1 MSPTAPPKTRAA
13 ATDWSAGTLS
23 IPTARN
29 VDHYAYTVADL
40 DAAVDF
46 CTTVLGAD
54 VLYRLG
60 PVEEPDSDWMARQLG
75 VHPRASTHIAM
86 LRLGPDSN
94 LELFQYTA
102 PEQRTQAPAF
112 TDVGGHHIGIH
123 VSDLDVA
130 LAEAARSPHVRVLG
144 EPRTVTS
151 GPAAGNRWIHL
162 LTDWGMR
169 LELREL
175 AAELPYEKETE
186 ARVYRPAADWPRGLP
201 GALGIG
207 HVGYSV
213 ADLDAA
219 VAFFTGPMGGELA
232 YRTSESVDAQ
242 TAQRQYAV
250 PAAFR
255 KDTAAIRLGPVTT
268 VELSSHE
275 IEGRRTERPRNSDV
289 GGHHL
294 AFFVDD
300 VERAAAWLAATDGAE
315 VLGEPQLIEDGGPIH
330 GDRWVYFRG
339 VGGFQLEVLNMP
351 PGMPYEQ
358 HTAARRFGPSPRW
371 TNR

>member
-1 MSPTAPPKTRAA
+1 MSPTATTAPTTETTDTPA
-13 ATDWSAGTLS
+13 ATS

-75 VHPRASTHIAM
+75 VHPRASAHIAM

-94 LELFQYTA
+94 LELFEYTA
-102 PEQRTQAPAF
+102 PGQRRSAPEF

-123 VSDLDVA
+123 VSDLDEA
-130 LAEAARSPHVRVLG
+130 LAAATRSPQVRAVG
-144 EPRTVTS
+144 EPWTDES
-151 GPAAGNRWIHL
+151 GPAAGNRRVHL

-169 LELREL
+169 IELRQT
-175 AAELPYEKETE
+175 AAVLPYERETE
-186 ARVYRPAADWPRGLP
+186 ARVYRPAGDWTRGLP
-201 GALGIG
+201 GALGVG

-213 ADLDAA
+213 ADLDEA
-219 VAFFTGPMGGELA
+219 VAFFTGPMGGELVH
-232 YRTSESVDAQ
+232 RTAESVDAD
-242 TAQRQYAV
+242 TARRRYAV
-250 PAAFR
+250 AGPFR

-268 VELSSHE
+268 VELSGFE
-275 IEGRRTERPRNSDV
+275 AEGRRTERPRNSDV

-300 VERAAAWLAATDGAE
+300 VERAAAWLARTDGAE
-315 VLGEPQLIEDGGPIH
+315 VLGDPQLIEDGGPIH

-351 PGMPYEQ
+351 PGMPYER
-358 HTAARRFGPSPRW
+358 HTQARRFGPSPRW
-371 TNR
+371 SNR